1 MAGILAG
8 RRVAALVTHGFEQR
22 ELLEPK
28 DALEAAGAR
37 VDVIAPEAGTV
48 RAWTHKNWGKGIDV
62 DRTLDDAASG
72 DYDAVLLPVGV
83 MNPDTLRQ
91 QPKAVAFVRDAFA
104 AGKPIAAICHGP
116 WMLVEAGVA
125 SGARLTSWPWLRT
138 DLINAGADWVDE
150 EVVVDRGLV
159 TSRAPA
165 DIPAFNRKMIE
176 EFAEGRHGD
185 ASGRAAGAET
195 AH

>member
-72 DYDAVLLPVGV
+72 DYDAVLLPGGV

-125 SGARLTSWPWLRT
+125 SGARLTSWPSLRT

-185 ASGRAAGAET
+185 ANGRAAGTET